1 MLAAAAIVLVLS
13 GTPGAAFTKAEA
25 LTTER
30 KFDEAEKVVRE
41 SMKQNPAAHG
51 HHLALGKVLLA
62 RGKVAE
68 AYYEYFY
75 EVLRAG
81 KEPPAGDAV
90 RAGKAL
96 LENNRGVEVD
106 EIRRLLKG
114 VDETAVDPVAARKT
128 LQAVEKERP
137 PRFVLRFFLAETR
150 LRSGDHEQ
158 ALQEARA
165 LTTEDAHF
173 APAVVIEAMALRA
186 LGKQREAEGAA
197 ARAREIAPSHWCL
210 APLALLAQ
218 PMPTPPPTPAPP
230 PSPAPSASAV
240 P

>member
-1 MLAAAAIVLVLS
+1 MVLAAVAMALILS
-13 GTPGAAFTKAEA
+13 GTPADAFAKAEA
-25 LTTER
+25 LTAER
-30 KFDEAEKVVRE
+30 KYDAAEKVVRE

-62 RGKVAE
+62 QGKVAD

-75 EVLRAG
+75 EALRAG
-81 KEPPAGDAV
+81 KEAPAADAV
-90 RAGKAL
+90 KAGKAL

-114 VDETAVDPVAARKT
+114 VDETADDPVAARKT
-128 LQAVEKERP
+128 LQSVEKERP

-158 ALQEARA
+158 ALLEARA
-165 LTTEDAHF
+165 LTAEDPRF
-173 APAVVIEAMALRA
+173 VPAMVLEAMALRA
-186 LGKQREAEGAA
+186 LGKQREAEGVA
-197 ARAREIAPSHWCL
+197 ARAKEIAPSHWCL
-210 APLALLAQ
+210 APLVLLAE
-218 PMPTPPPTPAPP
+218 PMPTVPPTPAAPAA
-230 PSPAPSASAV
+230 SPAASAA